1 MDYIVY
7 LYWVQQKTEQ
17 AIYSEYTKTFPITVK
32 YTSKYTSILT
42 DHTLLIART
51 LYTNYIVLYLKI

>member
-7 LYWVQQKTEQ
+7 LYWVQLKTEQ
-17 AIYSEYTKTFPITVK
+17 TIYSEYTKTFPITAK

-42 DHTLLIART
+42 DHTPLITRT